1 MFKQIASTY
10 VLDFKRLYIK
20 NGRKK
25 SQECGVPSFITR
37 NLLFVSRPLKIKI
50 THQFDFILAVCWF
63 MRNINFVFDQNL
75 CVVRYAGCVK

>member
-1 MFKQIASTY
+1 MESNLFKCY
-10 VLDFKRLYIK
+10 DVDFKRLSIK

-25 SQECGVPSFITR
+25 SRGCGVLSFITQ
-37 NLLFVSRPLKIKI
+37 NLLFISKLLKQK
-50 THQFDFILAVCWF
+50 TSLQYGFILAVCCF